1 MNHST
6 FKHEINRREALS
18 LQMCYLVEKD
28 FISFDLIWLVLYA
41 VIENE
46 FTTDIETFVVYY

>member
-1 MNHST
+1 MNHCT

-18 LQMCYLVEKD
+18 LQMCYLIEKD

-46 FTTDIETFVVYY
+46 FTTDIETFVV